1 MKGAIESVKKESKE
15 DLFMAP
21 VIREYWVNVYRSRG
35 TAHEVYTGAQQYT
48 SKTEAE
54 IQGRYS
60 GNYLNT
66 VLLHKE
72 ES

>member
-1 MKGAIESVKKESKE
+1 
-15 DLFMAP
+15 MAP